1 MTPRSRRSRSEDRT
15 RRDRARSDRAVSITV
30 NYVIALSITA
40 VLISGLLISGSGY
53 VENERDRV
61 VREELEVIA
70 EQLAAGIDDA
80 DRLSRSTESPPE
92 LRVGV
97 DLPDRVAS
105 ESYRIEITELSTA
118 GTDPERYELTLR
130 SAQSDV
136 SVTLTVST
144 LLEVNETSVSGGWVA
159 IELDTGGG
167 GETLVVSEGG
177 GANAL
182 SLSRPDGIHL
192 GRTGGL

>member
-1 MTPRSRRSRSEDRT
+1 MSRPPRRPRSAG
-15 RRDRARSDRAVSITV
+15 RARDDRAVSITV

-40 VLISGLLISGSGY
+40 VLISGLLVAGSGY

-61 VREELEVIA
+61 VREELEVVS

-80 DRLSRSTESPPE
+80 DRLARSTESSPE

-97 DLPDRVAS
+97 DLPDGVAS
-105 ESYRIEITELSTA
+105 ETYRIAITERSSP
-118 GTDPERYELTLR
+118 GTDPGRYELTLR
-130 SAQSDV
+130 SVQSGV

-144 LLEVNETSVSGGWVA
+144 LVPMNETSVNGGWVA
-159 IELDTGGG
+159 IELDTSGG
-167 GETLVVSEGG
+167 GETLVVSEGE

-182 SLSRPDGIHL
+182 SLSRPAGTEL
-192 GRTGGL
+192 GRMGGLTV

>member
-1 MTPRSRRSRSEDRT
+1 MRSRPPRSRSAECA
-15 RRDRARSDRAVSITV
+15 RRDRGVSVTV

-40 VLISGLLISGSGY
+40 VLISGLLIAGSGY

-61 VREELEVIA
+61 VREELEVVA

-80 DRLSRSTESPPE
+80 DRLARATTATPE

-105 ESYRIEITELSTA
+105 ETYRIEITNQSVL
-118 GTDPERYELTLR
+118 GTQPFRYELTLR

-144 LLEVNETSVSGGWVA
+144 LVPLSETSVNGGWVVV
-159 IELDTGGG
+159 ELDG
-167 GETLVVSEGG
+167 GEGALVVSEGG

-182 SLSRPDGIHL
+182 SLSRPVAVDVGQRGIHV
-192 GRTGGL
+192 

>member
-1 MTPRSRRSRSEDRT
+1 MSSHDRG
-15 RRDRARSDRAVSITV
+15 VSVTV

-40 VLISGLLISGSGY
+40 VLISGLLIAGSGY

-61 VREELEVIA
+61 VREELEVVA

-80 DRLSRSTESPPE
+80 DRLSRATASTPE

-105 ESYRIEITELSTA
+105 ESYRIQITELSA
-118 GTDPERYELTLR
+118 PGAQPGRYELTLR

-136 SVTLTVST
+136 SVTLTIST
-144 LLEVNETSVSGGWVA
+144 LVPLTETSVNGGWVA
-159 IELDTGGG
+159 VELDTGGG
-167 GETLVVSEGG
+167 GTLVVSEGD

-182 SLSRPDGIHL
+182 SLSRPAAVDV
-192 GRTGGL
+192 GRIGGHQYD